1 MSLDEISGGQ
11 NAGAR
16 FAGKGMP
23 IGGQWLPS
31 HDGKV
36 FGVFNPA
43 TGEAW
48 SEVPD
53 AGREDAK
60 AGIEAASNA
69 QKDWAALPFT
79 ERAKLLNRVADVLEA
94 RRGDFIAALTA
105 ECGGWIRKSMFEI
118 GYSPTV
124 YRAAAAEA
132 YRNLG
137 EVLPSDHH
145 KVSMVERVPLGVISV
160 ISPWNVPLLLS
171 SRGLG
176 VALAMGNTV
185 VLKPSEE
192 TPVTGGLMIAEVFD
206 EAGIPPGVLNV
217 VTCSRD
223 RVAEVGDEM
232 VVNPL
237 IKAISFTGSTA
248 VGKSI
253 ASTAGGLLKKACVEL
268 GSKDSILVLDD
279 ADVDRAVSAA
289 RFGAFFHQGQIC
301 MAAEKIIVDK
311 SLTDVFM
318 EKFIAATKELKMG
331 DPTRMDNQI
340 GPIINQRQAEAV
352 ERRLKIALE
361 QGANLEHGGSRDG
374 LFFEPTVI
382 TGVTN
387 KMDIFYEE
395 VFGPVA
401 NIIFADGDDEAIA
414 LANDSEYGL
423 SAGIITNNEER
434 GLRVARQIESG
445 MAHVNDTT
453 IYDEP
458 TVPFGGVKNSG
469 LGRHGGRWSAETFTE
484 TRWLT
489 IERGGR
495 KTPF

>member
-60 AGIEAASNA
+60 AAIEAASNA

-145 KVSMVERVPLGVISV
+145 KVSMV
-160 ISPWNVPLLLS
+160 
-171 SRGLG
+171 
-176 VALAMGNTV
+176 
-185 VLKPSEE
+185 
-192 TPVTGGLMIAEVFD
+192 
-206 EAGIPPGVLNV
+206 
-217 VTCSRD
+217 
-223 RVAEVGDEM
+223 
-232 VVNPL
+232 
-237 IKAISFTGSTA
+237 
-248 VGKSI
+248 
-253 ASTAGGLLKKACVEL
+253 
-268 GSKDSILVLDD
+268 
-279 ADVDRAVSAA
+279 
-289 RFGAFFHQGQIC
+289 
-301 MAAEKIIVDK
+301 
-311 SLTDVFM
+311 
-318 EKFIAATKELKMG
+318 
-331 DPTRMDNQI
+331 
-340 GPIINQRQAEAV
+340 
-352 ERRLKIALE
+352 
-361 QGANLEHGGSRDG
+361 
-374 LFFEPTVI
+374 
-382 TGVTN
+382 
-387 KMDIFYEE
+387 
-395 VFGPVA
+395 
-401 NIIFADGDDEAIA
+401 
-414 LANDSEYGL
+414 
-423 SAGIITNNEER
+423 
-434 GLRVARQIESG
+434 
-445 MAHVNDTT
+445 AH
-453 IYDEP
+453 
-458 TVPFGGVKNSG
+458 
-469 LGRHGGRWSAETFTE
+469 R
-484 TRWLT
+484 
-489 IERGGR
+489 
-495 KTPF
+495 

>member
-60 AGIEAASNA
+60 AAIEAASNA

-192 TPVTGGLMIAEVFD
+192 TPVTGGLMIAEVFE

-253 ASTAGGLLKKACVEL
+253 ASTAGGIGVCFFPLMMSALSNAYGIRTGFL
-268 GSKDSILVLDD
+268 FYLVLTILM
-279 ADVDRAVSAA
+279 V
-289 RFGAFFHQGQIC
+289 
-301 MAAEKIIVDK
+301 
-311 SLTDVFM
+311 LT
-318 EKFIAATKELKMG
+318 A
-331 DPTRMDNQI
+331 
-340 GPIINQRQAEAV
+340 
-352 ERRLKIALE
+352 
-361 QGANLEHGGSRDG
+361 
-374 LFFEPTVI
+374 
-382 TGVTN
+382 
-387 KMDIFYEE
+387 
-395 VFGPVA
+395 
-401 NIIFADGDDEAIA
+401 
-414 LANDSEYGL
+414 
-423 SAGIITNNEER
+423 
-434 GLRVARQIESG
+434 
-445 MAHVNDTT
+445 
-453 IYDEP
+453 
-458 TVPFGGVKNSG
+458 GGVLRFIQYQGK
-469 LGRHGGRWSAETFTE
+469 
-484 TRWLT
+484 
-489 IERGGR
+489 
-495 KTPF
+495 P

>member
-31 HDGKV
+31 DDGKV

-60 AGIEAASNA
+60 AAIEAASNA

-192 TPVTGGLMIAEVFD
+192 TPVTGGLMIAEVFE

-331 DPTRMDNQI
+331 DPTKLDNQI

-352 ERRLKIALE
+352 ERRLKLALE
-361 QGANLEHGGSRDG
+361 QGANLEYGGSRDG

>member
-192 TPVTGGLMIAEVFD
+192 TPVTGGLMIAEVFE